1 MGRLIKN
8 HWARLIILTAASCA
22 SSPSLTD
29 KRQQPADNDT
39 TDQVAAAIEGF
50 FWPKIFWDFLTKTM
64 DGAVKPMPILQTI
77 NLVFGLWLLAWE
89 WPLGFIAGT
98 VIHRSIEARLA
109 FLPMSALAAILLY
122 QATNAAIYQMI
133 GLAVYFWAYSEGEVR
148 LPKSS
153 VAQHETDFSYRAFAR
168 GHGPFRPG
176 ASTRLTHERT
186 TPRAQAP
193 LLFSL
198 SLSRARARAH
208 PVSSHSTAT
217 TRPFLSTHGFSV
229 VH

>member
-8 HWARLIILTAASCA
+8 HWARLIILTAASY
-22 SSPSLTD
+22 
-29 KRQQPADNDT
+29 
-39 TDQVAAAIEGF
+39 QVAAAIEGF

-133 GLAVYFWAYSEGEVR
+133 GLAVYFWAYSEGESVCAR
-148 LPKSS
+148 PWTLP
-153 VAQHETDFSYRAFAR
+153 AR
-168 GHGPFRPG
+168 RIHK
-176 ASTRLTHERT
+176 AN
-186 TPRAQAP
+186 A
-193 LLFSL
+193 
-198 SLSRARARAH
+198 
-208 PVSSHSTAT
+208 
-217 TRPFLSTHGFSV
+217 
-229 VH
+229 